1 MHFAPKKKSI
11 VEEYMWFVCALL
23 TALGW
28 GIADI
33 FYKKGSVTEEKYS
46 HLKICIFVGIAMG
59 LHAIFVLTFQ
69 NIDYNPVNII
79 YYFPVSFMY
88 FFAMVLTFF
97 GLKFIEDSIASP
109 VENSSGAI
117 TAILCFL
124 ILKQRMSML
133 SLIGVIFVTIGVISL
148 GIFEAKT
155 NNENTKK
162 VGKKLMIVGF
172 MMAVCYSLFNAIG
185 GFLDA
190 YFLDIAVTPL
200 KNVSESTI
208 ELVANTSYELTFL
221 IIAAIFYVFITI
233 KKEKMNW
240 LNQKDKLGAAVF
252 ETFGQLMYVYA
263 MSGNAIIAAPIVSS
277 VCVVSVIL
285 ARIFLKEKMT
295 KKQYIAITSVIV
307 GILILAIAEA

>member
-1 MHFAPKKKSI
+1 
-11 VEEYMWFVCALL
+11 
-23 TALGW
+23 
-28 GIADI
+28 
-33 FYKKGSVTEEKYS
+33 
-46 HLKICIFVGIAMG
+46 
-59 LHAIFVLTFQ
+59 
-69 NIDYNPVNII
+69 
-79 YYFPVSFMY
+79 
-88 FFAMVLTFF
+88 
-97 GLKFIEDSIASP
+97 
-109 VENSSGAI
+109 
-117 TAILCFL
+117 
-124 ILKQRMSML
+124 
-133 SLIGVIFVTIGVISL
+133 
-148 GIFEAKT
+148 
-155 NNENTKK
+155 
-162 VGKKLMIVGF
+162 

-190 YFLDIAVTPL
+190 YFLDMAVTPL
-200 KNVSESTI
+200 KNVSENTI

-221 IIAAIFYVFITI
+221 IIAAIFYIFITI

>member
-1 MHFAPKKKSI
+1 
-11 VEEYMWFVCALL
+11 MWFVCALL

-33 FYKKGSVTEEKYS
+33 FYKKASITEEKYS
-46 HLKICIFVGIAMG
+46 HLKICIFVGIVMG
-59 LHAIFVLTFQ
+59 IHAVFVLIFQ
-69 NIDYNPVNII
+69 NINYNPINII

-97 GLKFIEDSIASP
+97 GLKFVEDSIASP

-124 ILKQRMSML
+124 ILGQTMSKL
-133 SLIGVIFVTIGVISL
+133 SLIGVIFVTIGIISL
-148 GIFEAKT
+148 GILQTKT
-155 NNENTKK
+155 DSESRKNISKK
-162 VGKKLMIVGF
+162 MLMIGF
-172 MMAVCYSLFNAIG
+172 LMTVCYSIFNATG
-185 GFLDA
+185 GLLDA
-190 YFLDIAVTPL
+190 YFLDMENTPL
-200 KNVSESTI
+200 KNVTEDTI
-208 ELVANTSYELTFL
+208 ELVANTSYELTYV
-221 IIAAIFYVFITI
+221 IIAIVFTI
-233 KKEKMNW
+233 YIKLRGEHINW
-240 LNQKDKLGAAVF
+240 LKQKDKTCAAVF

-295 KKQYIAITSVIV
+295 VKQYAAIFSTII
-307 GILILAIAEA
+307 GILILAISET

>member
-1 MHFAPKKKSI
+1 
-11 VEEYMWFVCALL
+11 MWFICALL

-46 HLKICIFVGIAMG
+46 HLKICVFVGIAMG
-59 LHAIFVLTFQ
+59 LHALFVLGFQ
-69 NIDYNPVNII
+69 KIGYNPINII

-88 FFAMVLTFF
+88 FFSMVLTFF
-97 GLKFIEDSIASP
+97 GLKFIEDSVASP

-124 ILKQRMSML
+124 ILKQRMSIL
-133 SLIGVIFVTIGVISL
+133 SLIGVIFVTLGVIFL
-148 GIFEAKT
+148 GIFEAKSD
-155 NNENTKK
+155 NANIKK
-162 VGKKLMIVGF
+162 VGKKLAIIGF
-172 MMAVCYSLFNAIG
+172 LMAVCYSIFNAIG
-185 GFLDA
+185 GLLDA
-190 YFLDIAVTPL
+190 YYLDISVSPL
-200 KNVSESTI
+200 KNVTENTI
-208 ELVANTSYELTFL
+208 ELVANTSYEITFL
-221 IIAAIFYVFITI
+221 IIAIVFYIFIKI

-240 LNQKDKLGAAVF
+240 LHQKDKFLASVF

-285 ARIFLKEKMT
+285 ARIFLKEKMSL
-295 KKQYIAITSVIV
+295 KQYTAIISVIL
-307 GILILAIAEA
+307 GILILAVAEVI

>member
-1 MHFAPKKKSI
+1 
-11 VEEYMWFVCALL
+11 MWFVCALL

-59 LHAIFVLTFQ
+59 LHALFVLVFQ
-69 NIDYNPVNII
+69 KINYDPINII

-88 FFAMVLTFF
+88 FFSMVLTFF

-117 TAILCFL
+117 TAVLCFL
-124 ILKQRMSML
+124 ILKQRMSIL

-155 NNENTKK
+155 DNANIKK
-162 VGKKLMIVGF
+162 VGKKLAIIGF
-172 MMAVCYSLFNAIG
+172 LMAVCYSVFNAIG
-185 GFLDA
+185 GLLDA
-190 YFLDIAVTPL
+190 YYLDIAVSPL
-200 KNVSESTI
+200 KNVTENTI

-221 IIAAIFYVFITI
+221 IIAILFLIFI
-233 KKEKMNW
+233 KIKNEKMNW
-240 LNQKDKLGAAVF
+240 LSQKDKFLASVF

-295 KKQYIAITSVIV
+295 LKQYIAIFSVII
-307 GILILAIAEA
+307 GILVLAVAEVL